1 MSRRRYE
8 ILLPLR
14 YNDGSTVEPE
24 KLFETQEELVAAF
37 GALTTSPEQFR
48 GIWMQEGQRFEDEH
62 FRIVVDIEATL
73 ENRAFL
79 ARFKERLKERFRQ
92 IDIWIVS
99 YEIEVL
105 SIRVA
110 IATMPI

>member
-1 MSRRRYE
+1 MSLRRYE

-24 KLFETQEELVAAF
+24 KFLETQEELVAAF

-48 GIWMQEGQRFEDEH
+48 GTWMHEGQRFEDEH
-62 FRIVVDIEATL
+62 FRMMGDVEATL

-92 IDIWIVS
+92 IDIGIVS

-105 SIRVA
+105 
-110 IATMPI
+110 

>member
-1 MSRRRYE
+1 M
-8 ILLPLR
+8 
-14 YNDGSTVEPE
+14 
-24 KLFETQEELVAAF
+24 
-37 GALTTSPEQFR
+37 
-48 GIWMQEGQRFEDEH
+48 
-62 FRIVVDIEATL
+62 VVDIEATP

-105 SIRVA
+105 
-110 IATMPI
+110 

>member
-8 ILLPLR
+8 ILLPVR
-14 YNDGSTVEPE
+14 YNDGQPVELE
-24 KLFETQEELVAAF
+24 SFFVTQEELVAAF
-37 GALTTSPEQFR
+37 GALTTSPDLFR
-48 GIWMQEGQRFEDEH
+48 GVWMHEGQRFEDEH
-62 FRIVVDIEATL
+62 FRMVVDIEATP

-79 ARFKERLKERFRQ
+79 ARFKEKLKERFRQ

-105 SIRVA
+105 
-110 IATMPI
+110 

>member
-8 ILLPLR
+8 ILLPTR
-14 YNDGSTVEPE
+14 YNDGGPVEPE
-24 KLFETQEELVAAF
+24 RFFETQEELVAAF
-37 GALTTSPEQFR
+37 GALTTSPELFR
-48 GIWMQEGQRFEDEH
+48 GTWTHEGQRFEDEH
-62 FRIVVDIEATL
+62 FRMVVDIEATP

-105 SIRVA
+105 
-110 IATMPI
+110 

>member
-8 ILLPLR
+8 ILLPTR
-14 YNDGSTVEPE
+14 YNDCSPVEPE
-24 KLFETQEELVAAF
+24 RFFETQEELVAAF
-37 GALTTSPEQFR
+37 GALTTSPDLFR
-48 GIWMQEGQRFEDEH
+48 GTWMHQGQRLEDEH
-62 FRIVVDIEATL
+62 FRMVVDIEATP

-105 SIRVA
+105 
-110 IATMPI
+110 

>member
-8 ILLPLR
+8 ILLPTR
-14 YNDGSTVEPE
+14 YNDGTPVEPE
-24 KLFETQEELVAAF
+24 RFFDTQEELVAAF
-37 GALTTSPEQFR
+37 GALTTSPDLFR
-48 GIWMQEGQRFEDEH
+48 GTWMHEGQRFEDEH
-62 FRIVVDIEATL
+62 FRMVVDVEATP

-79 ARFKERLKERFRQ
+79 TRFKERLKERFRQ

-105 SIRVA
+105 
-110 IATMPI
+110 